1 MSPGRSHLFSKWI
14 LITCGSWLTGLGFY
28 FVLVRPA
35 LLPEDVRFMGTTLA
49 HIRSSVPGLEGWL
62 RHVFIVLGG
71 FIAGAGVLTVYVAAT
86 ALPARLKGT
95 SLAIALSGAFT
106 VALMSAMNFSLQSDF
121 RWLLLVPAVAWVI
134 RLASYMSG
142 H

>member
-1 MSPGRSHLFSKWI
+1 MSPGKSHLFSKWI
-14 LITCGSWLTGLGFY
+14 LIACGFWLIGLGFY
-28 FVLVRPA
+28 FVLMRPA
-35 LLPEDVRFMGTTLA
+35 LLPEDIRFMGTTPS
-49 HIRSSVPGLEGWL
+49 HVRSAVPGLEDWL
-62 RHVFIVLGG
+62 RHVFVVLGG

-86 ALPARLKGT
+86 ALPARRRGT
-95 SLAIALSGAFT
+95 AWAIALSGAFT

-134 RLASYMSG
+134 GLVSYICR